1 LYGLGTNTGLKRV
14 SSGTGAESYSDWIE
28 NEVIEYIQFHKD
40 PGMKMGSDWWY
51 GMVTFRNGKSPA
63 DYFFIDE

>member
-1 LYGLGTNTGLKRV
+1 MPTRK
-14 SSGTGAESYSDWIE
+14 SDGARKVLQAAIE
-28 NEVIEYIQFHKD
+28 NEVIEYIQFHKV

-51 GMVTFRNGKSPA
+51 EMVTFRNGKSPA